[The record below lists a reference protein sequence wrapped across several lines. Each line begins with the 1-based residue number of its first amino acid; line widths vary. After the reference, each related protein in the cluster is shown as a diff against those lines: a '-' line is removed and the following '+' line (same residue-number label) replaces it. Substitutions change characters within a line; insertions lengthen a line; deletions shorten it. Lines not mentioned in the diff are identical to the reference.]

1 LGGGWK
7 IGKEFGDNK
16 FMQII
21 SHRKIYFSISL
32 ILVLA
37 SLVSLLLWG
46 LKLGID
52 FSGGTLMEVEFLEER
67 PSNQQIQEG
76 LADLELDQIILQSTG
91 QKGLIL
97 RLKDIDEETHQM
109 ILAELRKL
117 NSSEE
122 SISQIIT
129 EKRFESVGPLIGQE
143 LKRKASWAIILA
155 MAAIILYIAW
165 AFRKISKPVASWQ
178 YGLVAIIALFHDILI
193 TLGFFSALGHYWNIE
208 IGLPLVAA
216 FLTILGYSVNNSI
229 VIFDRSREN
238 LLRSHWTDFEETI
251 NQSIEQSVTRC
262 LNTALTTL
270 FVLLAIFLLGGQSIK
285 YFALALIIGII
296 IGTYSSIFVTSS
308 LIVVWQKWQKK

>member
-1 LGGGWK
+1 
-7 IGKEFGDNK
+7 
-16 FMQII
+16 MQIV

-76 LADLELDQIILQSTG
+76 LAGLELDQISLQSTG

-109 ILAELRKL
+109 ILSELREL
-117 NSSEE
+117 NSAEE
-122 SISQIIT
+122 SSSQIIT

-155 MAAIILYIAW
+155 MVAIILYIAW

-178 YGLVAIIALFHDILI
+178 YGLVAIITLFHDILI

-238 LLRSHWTDFEETI
+238 ILRSHWTDFEEII

-270 FVLLAIFLLGGQSIK
+270 FVLLAIFFLGGQSIK

-308 LIVVWQKWQKK
+308 LIVVWQRWQRK

>member
-1 LGGGWK
+1 MK
-7 IGKEFGDNK
+7 IV
-16 FMQII
+16 

-67 PSNQQIQEG
+67 PNNQQIQER
-76 LADLELDQIILQSTG
+76 LAGLELDQISLQSTG

-109 ILAELRKL
+109 ILAELRKI

-122 SISQIIT
+122 SISQVIT

-155 MAAIILYIAW
+155 MVAIILYIAW

-238 LLRSHWTDFEETI
+238 ILRSHWTDFEETI
-251 NQSIEQSVTRC
+251 NQSIGQSVTRC

-270 FVLLAIFLLGGQSIK
+270 FVLLAIFFLGGQSIK

-296 IGTYSSIFVTSS
+296 VGTYSSIFVTSS
-308 LIVVWQKWQKK
+308 LIVVWQRWQRK

>member
-1 LGGGWK
+1 
-7 IGKEFGDNK
+7 
-16 FMQII
+16 MQIV

-32 ILVLA
+32 MLVLA

-52 FSGGTLMEVEFLEER
+52 FSGGTLMEIEFSEER
-67 PSNQQIQEG
+67 LTNQQIQEK

-91 QKGLIL
+91 SKGLIL

-109 ILAELRKL
+109 ILAKLRKL
-117 NSSEE
+117 DSQGESS
-122 SISQIIT
+122 SQIIT

-143 LKRKASWAIILA
+143 LKRKASWAILLA
-155 MAAIILYIAW
+155 MAAIIFYIAW

-193 TLGFFSALGHYWNIE
+193 TLGFFSVLGHYWNIE

-238 LLRSHWTDFEETI
+238 LLRTRWTDFKETI
-251 NQSIEQSVTRC
+251 NQSIEQSLTRC

-270 FVLLAIFLLGGQSIK
+270 FVLWAIFFLGGQSIK
-285 YFALALIIGII
+285 YFALALIVGII
-296 IGTYSSIFVTSS
+296 VGTYSSIFVTSS
-308 LIVVWQKWQKK
+308 LIVVWQGWKRK

>member
-1 LGGGWK
+1 
-7 IGKEFGDNK
+7 
-16 FMQII
+16 MQIV

-32 ILVLA
+32 MLVLA

-52 FSGGTLMEVEFLEER
+52 FSGGTLMEIEFSEER
-67 PSNQQIQEG
+67 LTNQQIQER

-91 QKGLIL
+91 SKGLIL

-109 ILAELRKL
+109 ILAKLRKL
-117 NSSEE
+117 DSQGESS
-122 SISQIIT
+122 SQIIT

-143 LKRKASWAIILA
+143 LKRKASWAILLA
-155 MAAIILYIAW
+155 MAAIIFYIAW

-193 TLGFFSALGHYWNIE
+193 TLGFFSVLGHYWNIE

-238 LLRSHWTDFEETI
+238 LLRTRWTDFKETI
-251 NQSIEQSVTRC
+251 NQSIEQSLTRC

-270 FVLLAIFLLGGQSIK
+270 FVLWAIFFLGGQSIK
-285 YFALALIIGII
+285 YFALALIVGII
-296 IGTYSSIFVTSS
+296 VGTYSSIFVTSS
-308 LIVVWQKWQKK
+308 LIVVWQGWKRK

>member
-1 LGGGWK
+1 
-7 IGKEFGDNK
+7 
-16 FMQII
+16 MQIV
-21 SHRKIYFSISL
+21 SRRKIYFSIS
-32 ILVLA
+32 IMLVLA

-46 LKLGID
+46 LNLGID
-52 FSGGTLMEVEFLEER
+52 FSGGTLMEIEFSEER
-67 PSNQQIQEG
+67 LSNQQIQEK
-76 LADLELDQIILQSTG
+76 LANLELDQISLQSTG

-97 RLKDIDEETHQM
+97 RLKDIDEETHQK
-109 ILAELRKL
+109 ILERIGL
-117 NSSEE
+117 E
-122 SISQIIT
+122 QIT

-143 LKRKASWAIILA
+143 LKRKASWAILSA

-178 YGLVAIIALFHDILI
+178 YGLVAITALFHDILI
-193 TLGFFSALGHYWNIE
+193 TLGFFSVLGHYWNIE

-251 NQSIEQSVTRC
+251 DQSINQSMTRC

-285 YFALALIIGII
+285 YFALALIVGII
-296 IGTYSSIFVTSS
+296 VGTYSSIFVTSS
-308 LIVVWQKWQKK
+308 LIVVWQRWQRK

>member
-1 LGGGWK
+1 
-7 IGKEFGDNK
+7 
-16 FMQII
+16 MQIV
-21 SHRKIYFSISL
+21 SHRKIYFSISI

-46 LKLGID
+46 LNLGID
-52 FSGGTLMEVEFLEER
+52 FSGGTLIEIEFLGER
-67 PSNQQIQEG
+67 PDNQEIQEK
-76 LADLELDQIILQSTG
+76 LADLELDQITLQSTG

-109 ILAELRKL
+109 ILERIGL
-117 NSSEE
+117 E
-122 SISQIIT
+122 QII

-143 LKRKASWAIILA
+143 LKRKTSWAILLA
-155 MAAIILYIAW
+155 LVAIILYIAW

-193 TLGFFSALGHYWNIE
+193 TLGFFSVLGHYWNIE

-238 LLRSHWTDFEETI
+238 LLRSHWTDFEEII
-251 NQSIEQSVTRC
+251 NQSINQSMTRC

-270 FVLLAIFLLGGQSIK
+270 FVLLAIFFLGGQSIK
-285 YFALALIIGII
+285 YFALALIVGII
-296 IGTYSSIFVTSS
+296 VGTYSSIFVTSS
-308 LIVVWQKWQKK
+308 LIVVWQRWQRK